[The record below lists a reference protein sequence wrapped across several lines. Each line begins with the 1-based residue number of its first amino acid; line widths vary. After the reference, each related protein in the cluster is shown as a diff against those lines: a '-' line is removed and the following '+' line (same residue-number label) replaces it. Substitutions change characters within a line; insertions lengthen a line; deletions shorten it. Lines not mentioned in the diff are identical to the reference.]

1 MFFSF
6 LQKDDPH
13 FLDLSLVVNYEPRQ
27 VIFYYYSSFLKIPL
41 DLCQEIREIAGE
53 EGNPDA
59 PIRKWSDFLFDDLKV
74 STDLENLQNNE
85 FLEGVGPFYYP
96 LSNTRLYFVK
106 TNISESG
113 ILTGHDMDIM
123 QGLNAEYPLNSELA
137 AYQKTRKS
145 GKKTAR
151 NEGEL
156 IRDITM
162 CLASL
167 REVEKIN
174 RHINFL
180 NKHLQNRYA
189 LVETMELLPGEP
201 DSLPEKPRKDESEA
215 SSAGTL
221 ISLNGLLGRRRK
233 APDRPGNFNHDMKV
247 YIIRY
252 REYEKACDRYKAV
265 LENWST
271 FYPEFLALCNKD
283 IASAEG
289 KLRQAQASLHIYNS
303 IIVRS
308 FVNSTYQDTR
318 TLSTFR
324 YYLETG
330 RAHSIQDCM
339 NLFEEESRWSEIK
352 ASQERIENTIHFLQH
367 GTDNQ
372 RTAGEQVDQ
381 LLKRGKAYE
390 EAAATKG

>member
-6 LQKDDPH
+6 LQKDEPH
-13 FLDLSLVVNYEPRQ
+13 FPDLSLVVNYEPRQ
-27 VIFYYYSSFLKIPL
+27 VIFYYYNSFIKVPL
-41 DLCQEIREIAGE
+41 ELCQDIKEIAGE
-53 EGNPDA
+53 EQNPDA
-59 PIRKWSDFLFDDLKV
+59 PIRKWAEFLYDDLKV
-74 STDLENLQNNE
+74 GTDLENLQNNE
-85 FLEGVGPFYYP
+85 YLEGVGPYYYP
-96 LSNTRLYFVK
+96 LTNTRFYFVK
-106 TNISESG
+106 ASLSESG
-113 ILTGHDMDIM
+113 ALTGHDMDIM
-123 QGLNAEYPLNSELA
+123 QALNAEHPLNNELS
-137 AYQKTRKS
+137 AYQKTRKN
-145 GKKTAR
+145 GKKIAR

-156 IRDITM
+156 IKDINM

-174 RHINFL
+174 RHINYL
-180 NKHLQNRYA
+180 NKHLQNRYS
-189 LVETMELLPGEP
+189 LVETIELLPGEP
-201 DSLPEKPRKDESEA
+201 DALQNKPQKEEA
-215 SSAGTL
+215 EVQAPGNL

-233 APDRPGNFNHDMKV
+233 ANDREGSFNHEMKI

-265 LENWST
+265 LENWGT
-271 FYPEFLALCNKD
+271 FYQEFLDLCYQD
-283 IASAEG
+283 IDTAEE
-289 KLRQAQASLHIYNS
+289 KLRQAQSSLQIYNS
-303 IIVRS
+303 IIVKS
-308 FVNSTYQDTR
+308 FVNSMYQDPK

-352 ASQERIENTIHFLQH
+352 ASQERIENTIYFLQH
-367 GTDNQ
+367 GTDDQ

-381 LLKRGKAYE
+381 LLKRGKGYE

>member
-1 MFFSF
+1 VFFSF

-13 FLDLSLVVNYEPRQ
+13 FPDLSLVVNYEPRQ
-27 VIFYYYSSFLKIPL
+27 VLFYYYNSFLKIPL
-41 DLCQEIREIAGE
+41 DLCNEIQEIAGE
-53 EGNPDA
+53 EENPEA
-59 PIRKWSDFLFDDLKV
+59 PIKKWSEFIFNDLNV
-74 STDLENLQNNE
+74 RPDLESLQHSE
-85 FLEGVGPFYYP
+85 FLEAVGPYYYP
-96 LSNTRLYFVK
+96 LTNTRLYFTK
-106 TNISESG
+106 ISASESAA
-113 ILTGHDMDIM
+113 LTGHDMDIM
-123 QGLNAEYPLNSELA
+123 QTLNTEHPLNSDLGS
-137 AYQKTRKS
+137 YQKTRKN
-145 GKKTAR
+145 GKKVAR
-151 NEGEL
+151 NESEL
-156 IRDITM
+156 IKDINM

-201 DSLPEKPRKDESEA
+201 DSLPDKPHKEDSEP
-215 SSAGTL
+215 SSAGNL
-221 ISLNGLLGRRRK
+221 ISFNGLLGRKKKHVERE
-233 APDRPGNFNHDMKV
+233 GSFNHEMKI

-265 LENWST
+265 LENWGT
-271 FYPEFLALCNKD
+271 FYQDFLDLCYQD
-283 IASAEG
+283 IDVAET
-289 KLRQAQASLHIYNS
+289 KLRQAQSNLQIYNS
-303 IIVRS
+303 IIVKS
-308 FVNSTYQDTR
+308 FVNGIYQDPK

-352 ASQERIENTIHFLQH
+352 ASQDRIENTIYFIQH
-367 GTDNQ
+367 GTENQ

>member
-13 FLDLSLVVNYEPRQ
+13 FLDLSLVVNYGPRQ
-27 VIFYYYSSFLKIPL
+27 VIFYYYNSFLKIPL
-41 DLCQEIREIAGE
+41 DLCDEIKQIAAE
-53 EGNPDA
+53 EENYAA
-59 PIRKWSDFLFDDLKV
+59 PIRQWADFIYGDLKV
-74 STDLENLQNNE
+74 GADLDTLQNNE
-85 FLEGVGPFYYP
+85 YLEGVGPYYYP
-96 LSNTRLYFVK
+96 LTNTRFYFVK
-106 TNISESG
+106 SNPGEG
-113 ILTGHDMDIM
+113 AALTGHDMDIM
-123 QGLNAEYPLNSELA
+123 RALNTEHPLNNELG
-137 AYQKTRKS
+137 AYQKTRKN
-145 GKKTAR
+145 GKKVAR
-151 NEGEL
+151 GESEL
-156 IRDITM
+156 IKDINM

-180 NKHLQNRYA
+180 NKLLQNRYG
-189 LVETMELLPGEP
+189 LVETVELLPNEP
-201 DSLPEKPRKDESEA
+201 DSLPEKPHKEDAESA
-215 SSAGTL
+215 PAGNL
-221 ISLNGLLGRRRK
+221 ISLGGLLGRKRRQ
-233 APDRPGNFNHDMKV
+233 PDREGSFNHDMKI

-271 FYPEFLALCNKD
+271 FYQDFLDLCYQD
-283 IASAEG
+283 IDTAETM
-289 KLRQAQASLHIYNS
+289 LRQAQGNLFIYNS
-303 IIVRS
+303 IIVKS
-308 FVNSTYQDTR
+308 FVNAIYQDPK

-352 ASQERIENTIHFLQH
+352 ASQERIENTIYFLQN
-367 GTDNQ
+367 GTENQ